1 MLRRSRVVSS
11 RKDVAL
17 VSQAY
22 PTISTV
28 GGTFGLSSS
37 SHMVRPAVQGHIG
50 LATAAFF
57 AIAPTMRLSCELA
70 ASFCISERQRVA
82 CLCSRDLQSI
92 VNGSIWRATLP
103 DEVRPI
109 HFLRSYTP
117 TQMMDKVR
125 LRFNI
130 PVEDEVRG
138 RRVAHVLFARHL
150 HFRRRA
156 VLWWRVAPCRSHSRG
171 RHRASFALCTT
182 AVFDILSGCDGR
194 RPARRSV

>member
-92 VNGSIWRATLP
+92 VNGSIWRASLP

-109 HFLRSYTP
+109 HFLRTYTP
-117 TQMMDKVR
+117 KQMMDKVQ
-125 LRFNI
+125 LRFNL
-130 PVEDEVRG
+130 PADSDEVRG
-138 RRVAHVLFARHL
+138 RRLRTCGLPVVTEHG
-150 HFRRRA
+150 RA
-156 VLWWRVAPCRSHSRG
+156 VFGESPRVARIRADAIALLSPC
-171 RHRASFALCTT
+171 
-182 AVFDILSGCDGR
+182 VQR
-194 RPARRSV
+194 RFSIY